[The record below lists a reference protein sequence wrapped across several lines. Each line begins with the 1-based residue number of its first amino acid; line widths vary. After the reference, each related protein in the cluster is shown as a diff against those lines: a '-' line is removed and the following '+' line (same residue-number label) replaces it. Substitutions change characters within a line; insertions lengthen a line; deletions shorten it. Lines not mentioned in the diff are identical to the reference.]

1 MSYDPSTGRPRSEL
15 PRLNVLL
22 LKSDPVAAGTLHEA
36 VREVLPDAIIHT
48 ATVIAQARLLLMA
61 ARPDLAVAN
70 LNLVSPSLRDFIAEG
85 EHRNAAFRVIVV
97 AGHGD
102 DDRVLP
108 ALHAGAGGFV
118 VTHDGPAQL
127 VAQLRDLVAG
137 VIPLTPS
144 LARQIIRH
152 LDWSGHGAAFSGAEL
167 ELLTW
172 VAAGDTPA
180 QAGAR
185 MQAGE
190 DEVRILVRRVYWKL
204 RLPPG
209 EIAPAS
215 APRERRHGCGS

>member
-1 MSYDPSTGRPRSEL
+1 MSYDSSTGRPRSEL
-15 PRLNVLL
+15 PRLNVLVL
-22 LKSDPVAAGTLHEA
+22 ESDPVASATLQEV
-36 VREVLPDAIIHT
+36 VREVLPDAVVHT
-48 ATVIAQARLLLMA
+48 ATVLAQARLSLMTV
-61 ARPDLAVAN
+61 RPDLAVAS
-70 LNLVSPSLRDFIAEG
+70 LNLVSPALREFIAEG
-85 EHRNAAFRVIVV
+85 EHRKAAFRAIVV

-102 DDRVLP
+102 DDRILP
-108 ALHAGAGGFV
+108 ALYAGAGGFL

-137 VIPLTPS
+137 VIPLTRS
-144 LARQIIRH
+144 LARQIVRH

-185 MQAGE
+185 MRVGE

-209 EIAPAS
+209 AAAPPA
-215 APRERRHGCGS
+215 APRECCHG